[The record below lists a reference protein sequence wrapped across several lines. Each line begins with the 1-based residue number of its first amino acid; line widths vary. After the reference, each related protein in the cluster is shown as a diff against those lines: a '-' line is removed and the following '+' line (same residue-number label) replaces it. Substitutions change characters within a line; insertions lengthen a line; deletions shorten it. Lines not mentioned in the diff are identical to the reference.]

1 MLEVDLEA
9 TPLQVKADS
18 MTGSE
23 EHIKIWMVNKEDASF
38 VAGILIKYSDPITFS
53 VAGCGTT
60 YTQFPKQLPSDQ
72 HKIWTFSKTELG
84 MKIEVNGIEVL
95 DYHYTESQCGASWKR
110 LKELNIHYIKFDNVH
125 SEAVDFYRLKHGR
138 NLLVLSSLFR
148 HNISMRHHTHLHL
161 SIAKPIMQPCVH
173 TSSHFLL

>member
-18 MTGSE
+18 MTGSG
-23 EHIKIWMVNKEDASF
+23 EHIKIWMVNKEDALF
-38 VAGILIKYSDPITFS
+38 VAGIRIKYSDPITFS

-125 SEAVDFYRLKHGR
+125 SEAVDFYRLKQGR
-138 NLLVLSSLFR
+138 NLLVLSPFG
-148 HNISMRHHTHLHL
+148 ITFPCGITHTHTV
-161 SIAKPIMQPCVH
+161 I
-173 TSSHFLL
+173 